1 MDKITMEFTKAE
13 ILILQELTEDVDC
26 GFAWMQKIADGLY
39 ERLAEAYSKPSISK
53 KVYDRAIEQE
63 RGKWKGTGLE
73 ADMVNAERIFL
84 EFFYT
89 VEDED
94 ETAKETEALAEGE

>member
-1 MDKITMEFTKAE
+1 MDKITMEFTKEE
-13 ILILQELTEDVDC
+13 ILMLQELTEDAGC
-26 GFAWMQKIADGLY
+26 GLAWMQKIADGLH
-39 ERLAEAYSKPSISK
+39 ERLSEAYSKPSISK
-53 KVYDRAIEQE
+53 KVYDCAVEQE

-94 ETAKETEALAEGE
+94 ETFYNTNQ

>member
-1 MDKITMEFTKAE
+1 MDTITMEFTREE
-13 ILILQELTEDVDC
+13 ILMLQELTEDADC
-26 GFAWMQKIADGLY
+26 GLAWMQKIADGLH
-39 ERLAEAYSKPSISK
+39 ERLSEAYSKPSISK

-94 ETAKETEALAEGE
+94 ETFYNTDQ